1 MQRSKSNGGIG
12 GNDGNGSGGGGS
24 DDDPKLY
31 PQRWIQ
37 LGYLSG
43 LALISD
49 WVCFSVAATP
59 GTWDALYHRNA
70 STLVDIFLFTNV
82 AACFVEPAVVN
93 KFGLRKVV
101 VMAAAVMT
109 VGCALRSGVVPATF
123 FPGAVMPDY
132 ATEVAGTVLVGA
144 AQPFFQCTPSQLS
157 ATWFGKS
164 ERALATAVAINAN
177 QIGIATSFLVG
188 GIMAQSEAGLNSYFS
203 LITVCSATLTL
214 MIMGGSIVLG
224 TYVDRTRKY
233 KGVTIALFIASSL
246 LLIPLGI
253 GEGLDNRIV
262 LASLLAMGAAVGPI
276 QPINAELAVEVTYP
290 ADENTIVAVQQVCG
304 NLFSALLVPLL
315 EAAGAGEV
323 NTEVVPSEGLH
334 LQGDYVI
341 LEVIALIALL
351 YFSTLE
357 EDLKVEPKVPTRAKV
372 DDMKK
377 APEASS

>member
-203 LITVCSATLTL
+203 LITVCSATLTVGAL
-214 MIMGGSIVLG
+214 LQFQEKPPTPPSSSAAEEAVFQGSFLEQVRPSMCSADGSLVISA
-224 TYVDRTRKY
+224 VD
-233 KGVTIALFIASSL
+233 ALNRSESAV
-246 LLIPLGI
+246 
-253 GEGLDNRIV
+253 RIV
-262 LASLLAMGAAVGPI
+262 QLS
-276 QPINAELAVEVTYP
+276 
-290 ADENTIVAVQQVCG
+290 
-304 NLFSALLVPLL
+304 
-315 EAAGAGEV
+315 
-323 NTEVVPSEGLH
+323 GL
-334 LQGDYVI
+334 
-341 LEVIALIALL
+341 
-351 YFSTLE
+351 
-357 EDLKVEPKVPTRAKV
+357 
-372 DDMKK
+372 
-377 APEASS
+377 